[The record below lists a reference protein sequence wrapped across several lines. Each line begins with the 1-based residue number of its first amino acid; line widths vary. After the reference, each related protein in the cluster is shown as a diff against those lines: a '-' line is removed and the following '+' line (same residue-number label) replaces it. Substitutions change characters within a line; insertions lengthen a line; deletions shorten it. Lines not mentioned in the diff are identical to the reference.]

1 MLMTKKYY
9 WLKLKN
15 DFFNQKEIKKLRR
28 IAGGDTFTI
37 IYLKMQLLSIKT
49 GGIITFEST
58 EENLAEQLVLE
69 LDEDVDNIKLTLS
82 FLSANNLLEQ
92 VSEEDF
98 LLNKVIEVIGSE
110 TDSAERVRRFRD
122 KKKWQKTLQCNDD
135 VTKSNT
141 EIEIEI
147 EIDKSKNKYSFEN
160 EIKRIRNVLPKEMS
174 KNASSKPKLI
184 KAIKEYGEE
193 KIISS
198 IKAYDKY
205 VQGERQRGFKELRY
219 CNEQTFW
226 NGRYIDYL
234 DNDKVLQDN
243 DKKFLEPIVVYEEV
257 EYE

>member
-1 MLMTKKYY
+1 MTKKYY

-37 IYLKMQLLSIKT
+37 IYLKMQLFSIKT
-49 GGIITFEST
+49 EGIISFEGT
-58 EENLAEQLVLE
+58 EENLAEQLALE
-69 LDEDVDNIKLTLS
+69 LDEDVDNVKLTLS
-82 FLSANNLLEQ
+82 FLNANNLIEQ
-92 VSEEDF
+92 VNKEDF
-98 LLNKVIEVIGSE
+98 LLNKVLEVIGSE
-110 TDSAERVRRFRD
+110 TESAERVRRFRD
-122 KKKWQKTLQCNDD
+122 KKKGQKALQCNDD

-147 EIDKSKNKYSFEN
+147 DKSKNKYYYEN
-160 EIKRIRNVLPKEMS
+160 EINNIRKVLPKEMT

-184 KAIKEYGEE
+184 KAIKEHGEE
-193 KIISS
+193 KIINS
-198 IKAYDKY
+198 IKAYNKY
-205 VQGERQRGFKELRY
+205 VQDERKKGFKELRY

-234 DNDKVLQDN
+234 DNDSVLQDN
-243 DKKFLEPIVVYEEV
+243 DKKFQEPIVVYEEV